1 MAAKKGNKN
10 AEKWDKTTVCKILN
24 EIYFDVQTDNIVYLN
39 IVLAKKQLYSDI
51 WNDWTNKFKDDKI
64 VSLLIKRVESLIEA
78 NLLDQALH
86 NKVNSKVA
94 IFVLQNKY
102 KWSDKQAIDHTSNGE
117 SIVWN
122 EVKSYTNGKDSD

>member
-1 MAAKKGNKN
+1 MAAKKGNRN
-10 AEKWDKTTVCKILN
+10 AEKWDKATVSKFLN
-24 EIYFDVQTDNIVYLN
+24 EIYFEVQNDNIVYLN

-51 WNDWTNKFKDDKI
+51 WNDWTNKFADDKI

-78 NLLDQALH
+78 NLLSQALH
-86 NKVNSKVA
+86 NKVNAKVA

-102 KWSDKQAIDHTSNGE
+102 KWSDKTEIDHTSKGE

-122 EVKSYTNGKDSD
+122 EVRNYDDGKDSN